1 MDDFNLASMLSEKTS
16 PFDAIAH
23 NYDDAFSKSL
33 IGYHQRQI
41 TRKHLQ
47 KFLSGKPPLKILEI
61 NCGTGEDAIWL
72 ASLGHQVIATD
83 QSEQMISVAR
93 QKVSINVQSNNPAFL
108 VCDFEEL
115 DAKFP
120 SDKFDLVFSNFS
132 GLNCVSEIQLSQ
144 VSLHLHALL
153 KKAGTIAIVIFGKY
167 TWWETMY
174 YTFKADFRKAFRICH
189 NHKVAYPL

>member
-1 MDDFNLASMLSEKTS
+1 MLSKKNI

-23 NYDDAFSKSL
+23 NYDDLFSKSL

-41 TRKHLQ
+41 TRRYLQ

-83 QSEQMISVAR
+83 QSERMISIAR
-93 QKVSINVQSNNPAFL
+93 EKAASTAQTNSPTFL
-108 VCDFEEL
+108 ICDFEEL

-120 SDKFDLVFSNFS
+120 S
-132 GLNCVSEIQLSQ
+132 
-144 VSLHLHALL
+144 
-153 KKAGTIAIVIFGKY
+153 
-167 TWWETMY
+167 
-174 YTFKADFRKAFRICH
+174 
-189 NHKVAYPL
+189 